1 MYQPQVRG
9 ASQTQTQHQKMN
21 TNKKNRAFTL
31 LEVMICIAALAVVA
45 IISFSGVTEMRTSVN
60 SNKLKQDVAVVNTA
74 VRMYLT
80 HGGEIGTLSS
90 PQAIIDKLKTVTTED
105 NYKQISGL
113 RESMVDS
120 RLEVVMQS
128 EKAAATGVAR
138 ALWDA
143 KKERF
148 VIALGGERG
157 IAGFRLQEN
166 STPVEPVAE
175 NREVSLKLA
184 KNSTWVWDY
193 FDSSNGLPQRF
204 GLANVN
210 PATPPS
216 YEVPNTTPGP
226 LALNPP
232 SFSADGGV
240 YELADFNNFQVKLS
254 NPNPSGSSQVFYS
267 KDGSNWHAY
276 SGQTFN
282 LNPGDAMQAFS
293 ASLDAYA
300 WGDSR
305 VEANVYSANPVHLMI
320 AAGASGYLVSYP
332 EVGGLMMAG
341 DQPAAAQVNSIP
353 VTLTNSG
360 EIPNRYQNS
369 DSFNILW
376 SYEGVDPLVSSTG
389 ASGTFSNGFP
399 GVGVDFSL
407 DKWGAKNS
415 LPINIIAKSL
425 NTDALIDSEPVSST
439 IEINRISLRQPT
451 SDVIEDGHYAPSQQV
466 SLMPAG
472 DSANLPEGWRIFY
485 TTDGSDPGHDESG
498 EPDRG
503 TLYTGAFDLFS
514 GSSLRADISARV
526 YGPSGYA
533 QWFNPSSPY
542 SMSLS
547 RWHVPNW
554 DGYIGGDFR
563 KNTHTSF
570 QNLKQQLVEGPLA
583 IDFNPGSG
591 LDSWGKCIALQADG
605 KAIVGGA
612 FTSID
617 GVDRNRIARFNIDG
631 SLDVS
636 FDPGVGFDGDVLAV
650 AIQPD
655 GKILVGGKFKKFNNI
670 WRKGL
675 TRLNTDGTLDWSFNV
690 GQAVHSDDAGWV
702 HAIVLQ
708 DQRIFSDGTGGVSQ
722 LNDHKVVV
730 CGCFSRYNY
739 KPAYSIVRLNMNGRY
754 DPTFDTSEGVAG
766 FVHAAAVQK
775 DGKVVIA
782 GTFARFDGVQRR
794 NIARVLG
801 NGKNDASFDPGTG
814 TDNEVRT
821 VKMFDDG
828 KIFIGGLF
836 NSVNNKPRKGVAR
849 LDTNGSLD
857 RSFNLGAKHGIR
869 SWEVYSSSITDDG
882 KILVGGKLK
891 STISNPMINSPFLR
905 LENNGNIDLSYQPED
920 LPDDASVYAIET
932 ASDGRALMTGEF
944 PAEFV
949 VKSEN
954 IARLDT
960 FSGHLDDSFDVGE
973 GADNG
978 VHVVLKLSDGD
989 VLIGGGF
996 TRVKGVSRSCLAK
1009 LGADGTLRPFSVEI
1023 EGGEVLAAVEKED
1036 GRIVIGGSFTRV
1048 GGNPSYRRIAVLT
1061 PEGLVDPSF
1070 SPPGTVSMVWVQED
1084 PLRAWRGHWEKVSTA
1099 GFNGTVHAVGLT
1111 EDGNI
1116 LVGGEFDGYGD
1127 IHQPCLALLNGDGN
1141 VNPLLSLANGNIPAV
1156 GSVHHIM
1163 TMPEGGILYAGSFS
1177 GAIRRLR
1184 PDATRDSGFS
1194 SPGINGPVYSV
1205 AIKADGRLLIGGDFT
1220 RIGTAERQRVAVL
1233 NADGTF
1239 DSAFNSGNGADGAVR
1254 RVIPLADSN
1263 AVIMGSFETYAG
1275 HPCKGVARVTPDGS
1289 IDTTFVNS
1297 SLDVTAINSTD

>member
-1 MYQPQVRG
+1 
-9 ASQTQTQHQKMN
+9 
-21 TNKKNRAFTL
+21 
-31 LEVMICIAALAVVA
+31 MICIAALALVA
-45 IISFSGVTEMRTSVN
+45 IISFSGVMEIRTSVK
-60 SNKLKQDVAVVNTA
+60 SKKLEQDVAVVNSA

-90 PQAIIDKLKTVTTED
+90 PQAIIDKLKTVPTAD
-105 NYKQISGL
+105 NRKQISGL
-113 RESMVDS
+113 RDSMVDS

-128 EKAAATGVAR
+128 AKAGTTRAPR
-138 ALWDA
+138 ALWNA
-143 KKERF
+143 KKMRF
-148 VIALGGERG
+148 VVALGGERG
-157 IAGFRLQEN
+157 IAGFRLKEDDV
-166 STPVEPVAE
+166 PDEPVTE

-193 FDSSNGLPQRF
+193 FDSSNGLPERF
-204 GLANVN
+204 GLASAN
-210 PATPPS
+210 PATPSS
-216 YEVPNTTPGP
+216 YESSNAPPGP

-232 SFSADGGV
+232 SFSVDGGV
-240 YELADFNNFQVKLS
+240 YELADFNNFGVKLS
-254 NPNPSGSSQVFYS
+254 NPNPSGSAQVFYS
-267 KDGSNWHAY
+267 ADGSNWHAY
-276 SGQTFN
+276 SGQTFT
-282 LNPGDAMQAFS
+282 LNPGDVMQAFS
-293 ASLDAYA
+293 ASLDSYLWA
-300 WGDSR
+300 DSR
-305 VEANVYSANPVHLMI
+305 IQANTYSANPVQLMI
-320 AAGASGYLVSYP
+320 AAGASRYRVSYP
-332 EVGGLMMAG
+332 EVGGFMVAD
-341 DQPAAAQVNSIP
+341 DQLAVAQADPIS
-353 VTLTNSG
+353 VTLINSD

-376 SYEGVDPLVSSTG
+376 SYEGGDPLVASTG

-399 GVGVDFSL
+399 GVGVDYSL
-407 DKWGAKNS
+407 DKWAAKKS
-415 LPINIIAKSL
+415 LPIKIVAKSL
-425 NTDALIDSEPVSST
+425 NIDALIDSEPVSST

-451 SDVIEDGHYAPSQQV
+451 SDVVEDGHYAPSQQI
-466 SLMPAG
+466 SLIPAG
-472 DSANLPEGWRIFY
+472 SSTDLPEGWRIYY
-485 TTDGSDPGHDESG
+485 TIDGSDPGYDESG
-498 EPDRG
+498 EPDHG
-503 TLYTGAFDLFS
+503 TLYTGSFDLFS
-514 GSSLRADISARV
+514 GSSLRADISARI
-526 YGPSGYA
+526 YGPSGYG
-533 QWFNPSSPY
+533 QWFNPSAPY

-563 KNTHTSF
+563 KNTNTSF
-570 QNLKQQLVEGPLA
+570 QNLKQHLDEGPLGT
-583 IDFNPGSG
+583 DFNPGSG
-591 LDSWGKCIALQADG
+591 LDSWGKSIAFQPDG
-605 KAIVGGA
+605 KAVVGGA

-617 GVDRNRIARFNIDG
+617 GVNRNRIARFNVDG
-631 SLDVS
+631 SLDES
-636 FDPGVGFDGDVLAV
+636 FDPGVGFDDDVLAV

-675 TRLNTDGTLDWSFNV
+675 TRLNNDGSLDWSFNV
-690 GQAVHSDDAGWV
+690 GQAVHSDDTGWV
-702 HAIVLQ
+702 HSILLQ
-708 DQRIFSDGTGGVSQ
+708 DQRSLSGGNGGVSQ
-722 LNDHKVVV
+722 LSDHKVVV

-739 KPAYSIVRLNMNGRY
+739 NPAYSIVRLNMNGRY
-754 DPTFDTSEGVAG
+754 DPTFDTREGVAG
-766 FVHAAAVQK
+766 FVHAAAIQE

-782 GTFARFDGVQRR
+782 GAFSRFDGVQRR

-814 TDNEVRT
+814 ADNEVRT

-849 LDTNGSLD
+849 LAANGLPD

-882 KILVGGKLK
+882 KILVGGNLI
-891 STISNPMINSPFLR
+891 STGSNPMVRSPFLR
-905 LENNGNIDLSYQPED
+905 LQNNGDIDLSYQPED
-920 LPDDASVYAIET
+920 LPADASVYAIET
-932 ASDGRALMTGEF
+932 RPDGRALITGEF

-954 IARLDT
+954 IARIDT
-960 FSGHLDDSFDVGE
+960 FSGHLDTSFDVGE
-973 GADNG
+973 GADNA

-996 TRVKGVSRSCLAK
+996 TRIKGVGRSCLAK
-1009 LGADGTLRPFSVEI
+1009 LGADGTVRPFSVKI
-1023 EGGEVLAAVEKED
+1023 DGGEVLAAVEKED

-1048 GGNPSYRRIAVLT
+1048 DGNPSCRRIAVLT
-1061 PEGLVDPSF
+1061 PEGSVDPSF
-1070 SPPGTVSMVWVQED
+1070 SPPGTVNTLWVQTH
-1084 PLRAWRGHWEKVSTA
+1084 PLKPWRGHWETVSTS
-1099 GFNGTVHAVGLT
+1099 GFNGTVHAVGLMA
-1111 EDGNI
+1111 DGNI
-1116 LVGGEFDGYGD
+1116 LAGGEFDSYGD
-1127 IHQPCLALLNGDGN
+1127 IHQPCLALLNGDGS
-1141 VNPLLSLANGNIPAV
+1141 VNPLLSLANGNIPPV

-1163 TMPEGGILYAGSFS
+1163 TMPDGGILYAGSFS
-1177 GAIRRLR
+1177 GEIRYLR
-1184 PDATRDSGFS
+1184 QDGTRDSGFT

-1205 AIKADGRLLIGGDFT
+1205 AIKEDGRLLIGGDFT

-1263 AVIMGSFETYAG
+1263 AVILGSFKTYAG
-1275 HPCKGVARVTPDGS
+1275 HPCKGVARVMPDGS